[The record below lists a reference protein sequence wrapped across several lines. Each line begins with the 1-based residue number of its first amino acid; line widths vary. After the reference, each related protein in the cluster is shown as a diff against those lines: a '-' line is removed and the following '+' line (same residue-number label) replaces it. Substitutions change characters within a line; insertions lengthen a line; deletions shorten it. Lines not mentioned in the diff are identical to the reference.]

1 MPHVRRVHAENRAD
15 PKEPCHFGTCQNYC
29 FAGLPVCF
37 MCAIQVGD
45 FMCELFDSYQDT
57 PLEDIPLPPNQYLAL
72 RSLAKT
78 QHAQLSKEP
87 EIPKQSVVYYLML
100 SPVTVKIGTTTN
112 LKQRMSGLRTH
123 AQYIVALEPGDAN
136 TERMRHV
143 QFKAERRDPRREDFD
158 LSDALKAHIDALAPQ
173 REQVLAAA
181 LGLDVA
187 ECYDTPA
194 NTTC

>member
-1 MPHVRRVHAENRAD
+1 
-15 PKEPCHFGTCQNYC
+15 
-29 FAGLPVCF
+29 
-37 MCAIQVGD
+37 
-45 FMCELFDSYQDT
+45 
-57 PLEDIPLPPNQYLAL
+57 
-72 RSLAKT
+72 
-78 QHAQLSKEP
+78 
-87 EIPKQSVVYYLML
+87 
-100 SPVTVKIGTTTN
+100 
-112 LKQRMSGLRTH
+112 
-123 AQYIVALEPGDAN
+123 
-136 TERMRHV
+136 MRHV